1 MVRTPSRRTDTD
13 IPLKGCPVVRWGP
26 LTVLLELLFD
36 THVPARPRTA
46 SDVVHHQLDV
56 SLP

>member
-1 MVRTPSRRTDTD
+1 MASFN
-13 IPLKGCPVVRWGP
+13 LGFPVVRWGP
-26 LTVLLELLFD
+26 LTVLLELPLEA
-36 THVPARPRTA
+36 HVPAGQRAA